1 MPEEEELL
9 QESEVHHNDV
19 DVDKDDQMEDSY
31 DDPPEKKTCRGKL
44 DRRWLEADEILIS
57 AVQMRPC
64 LWNYT
69 IDVKERTTLKV
80 RDAWCDVLKE
90 LKDYKFTVED
100 VKKRWRNLQDSF
112 NKAKKKKN
120 TYLPSGSAAPTTSDD
135 SNFRHYDN
143 MLFLIDKLK
152 SRRTT
157 SNISQMSHS
166 CDSNEAPSTS
176 TALDV
181 DAIEESMIDFLG
193 TSGRNSNISENNSFI
208 DHTKRNDTDDTVGP
222 KTKHE
227 DNEFQ
232 KQLVNIISEC
242 NKPANGFLLHLG
254 DILQRLPYKERRTL
268 EKEILD
274 LAYKAEEKAQLIT
287 S

>member
-1 MPEEEELL
+1 
-9 QESEVHHNDV
+9 
-19 DVDKDDQMEDSY
+19 
-31 DDPPEKKTCRGKL
+31 
-44 DRRWLEADEILIS
+44 
-57 AVQMRPC
+57 
-64 LWNYT
+64 
-69 IDVKERTTLKV
+69 
-80 RDAWCDVLKE
+80 
-90 LKDYKFTVED
+90 
-100 VKKRWRNLQDSF
+100 
-112 NKAKKKKN
+112 
-120 TYLPSGSAAPTTSDD
+120 
-135 SNFRHYDN
+135 

-166 CDSNEAPSTS
+166 CDSNEASSTS

-181 DAIEESMIDFLG
+181 DAIEESMIDNDSLG
-193 TSGRNSNISENNSFI
+193 TSGKNSNISGNNSFI
-208 DHTKRNDTDDTVGP
+208 DHTKRNFASHFLKLCVYIVRFSGNDTDDTVGP

-274 LAYKAEEKAQLIT
+274 LAYKAEEKAQFIT

>member
-1 MPEEEELL
+1 
-9 QESEVHHNDV
+9 
-19 DVDKDDQMEDSY
+19 
-31 DDPPEKKTCRGKL
+31 
-44 DRRWLEADEILIS
+44 
-57 AVQMRPC
+57 
-64 LWNYT
+64 
-69 IDVKERTTLKV
+69 
-80 RDAWCDVLKE
+80 
-90 LKDYKFTVED
+90 
-100 VKKRWRNLQDSF
+100 
-112 NKAKKKKN
+112 
-120 TYLPSGSAAPTTSDD
+120 
-135 SNFRHYDN
+135 

-166 CDSNEAPSTS
+166 CDSNEASSTS

-181 DAIEESMIDFLG
+181 DAIEESMID
-193 TSGRNSNISENNSFI
+193 
-208 DHTKRNDTDDTVGP
+208 NDSLGP

-274 LAYKAEEKAQLIT
+274 LAYKAEEKAQFIT

>member
-1 MPEEEELL
+1 
-9 QESEVHHNDV
+9 
-19 DVDKDDQMEDSY
+19 
-31 DDPPEKKTCRGKL
+31 
-44 DRRWLEADEILIS
+44 
-57 AVQMRPC
+57 
-64 LWNYT
+64 
-69 IDVKERTTLKV
+69 
-80 RDAWCDVLKE
+80 
-90 LKDYKFTVED
+90 
-100 VKKRWRNLQDSF
+100 
-112 NKAKKKKN
+112 
-120 TYLPSGSAAPTTSDD
+120 
-135 SNFRHYDN
+135 

-166 CDSNEAPSTS
+166 CDSNEASSTS

-181 DAIEESMIDFLG
+181 DAIEESMIDNDSLG
-193 TSGRNSNISENNSFI
+193 TSGKNSNISGNNSFI

-274 LAYKAEEKAQLIT
+274 LAYKAEEKAQFIT

>member
-1 MPEEEELL
+1 
-9 QESEVHHNDV
+9 
-19 DVDKDDQMEDSY
+19 
-31 DDPPEKKTCRGKL
+31 
-44 DRRWLEADEILIS
+44 
-57 AVQMRPC
+57 
-64 LWNYT
+64 
-69 IDVKERTTLKV
+69 
-80 RDAWCDVLKE
+80 
-90 LKDYKFTVED
+90 
-100 VKKRWRNLQDSF
+100 
-112 NKAKKKKN
+112 
-120 TYLPSGSAAPTTSDD
+120 
-135 SNFRHYDN
+135 

-166 CDSNEAPSTS
+166 CDSNEASSTS

-181 DAIEESMIDFLG
+181 DAIEESMIDNDSLG
-193 TSGRNSNISENNSFI
+193 TSGKNSNISGNNSFI
-208 DHTKRNDTDDTVGP
+208 DHTKRP

-274 LAYKAEEKAQLIT
+274 LAYKAEEKAQFIT

>member
-19 DVDKDDQMEDSY
+19 DVDEDDQMEDSY
-31 DDPPEKKTCRGKL
+31 DDPPEKKRFRGKQ
-44 DRRWLEADEILIS
+44 DRRWLEADEILIT

-64 LWNYT
+64 LWNHT
-69 IDVKERTTLKV
+69 IDVKKRTTLKV

-100 VKKRWRNLQDSF
+100 VKKRWRNLRDSF

-120 TYLPSGSAAPTTSDD
+120 TYLRSGSAAPTTSDD
-135 SNFRHYDN
+135 STFRHYDN

-152 SRRTT
+152 SRPTT
-157 SNISQMSHS
+157 SNILPMSHS
-166 CDSNEAPSTS
+166 CDSNEAPLIS
-176 TALDV
+176 TASDINE
-181 DAIEESMIDFLG
+181 IEESMIDNDSLS
-193 TSGRNSNISENNSFI
+193 TSGINSNISGNNSFI
-208 DHTKRNDTDDTVGP
+208 DHTKRP
-222 KTKHE
+222 KNKHE

-242 NKPANGFLLHLG
+242 NKPDNGFLLHLG

-274 LAYKAEEKAQLIT
+274 LAYKAEERAQLT

>member
-1 MPEEEELL
+1 
-9 QESEVHHNDV
+9 
-19 DVDKDDQMEDSY
+19 
-31 DDPPEKKTCRGKL
+31 
-44 DRRWLEADEILIS
+44 
-57 AVQMRPC
+57 
-64 LWNYT
+64 
-69 IDVKERTTLKV
+69 
-80 RDAWCDVLKE
+80 
-90 LKDYKFTVED
+90 
-100 VKKRWRNLQDSF
+100 
-112 NKAKKKKN
+112 
-120 TYLPSGSAAPTTSDD
+120 
-135 SNFRHYDN
+135 

-166 CDSNEAPSTS
+166 CDSNEASSTS

-181 DAIEESMIDFLG
+181 DAIEESMIDNDSLG
-193 TSGRNSNISENNSFI
+193 
-208 DHTKRNDTDDTVGP
+208 NDTDDTVGP

-274 LAYKAEEKAQLIT
+274 LAYKAEEKAQFIT